1 MTSPHILCI
10 MSHYTDPVL
19 SLRRLEISRATLL
32 PSLAAQTRK
41 PMLHIV
47 VSREDPYL
55 RERLAAYAETG
66 CDRLFLYRD
75 TWKLYGENW
84 QIPGGHCIIGRVD
97 DDDVLQADFCAI
109 VHYCGM
115 FHKERAIIWPVGY
128 VYWRGQMFRLEHKG
142 NQYLTL
148 STSRG
153 IDPHHKAHAVI
164 QREWKSVRASLK
176 PGWIWVRHGDAETST
191 LPKYRSVPADNWQP
205 GAWPIDIAAVDAAI
219 APSGTASAD
228 YTEHGRRARGMRV
241 SQWLSVYGSDNVSVH
256 NYGSFYDSLFER
268 LKPQALL
275 EIGVYRGQSLQAWR
289 AAGVANVL
297 GVDKDVTQNRSGLPV
312 LYGEMPHEAEAIARR
327 LPPLDLIIDDGSH
340 LYPDYTATADVLFD
354 QLRPGGVYV
363 IEDIQTQDS
372 VDALRRDGWTVEDWR
387 ESTGRYDD
395 VIAWRVKQ

>member
-1 MTSPHILCI
+1 LSPHILCI

-41 PMLHIV
+41 PTLHIV
-47 VSREDPYL
+47 VSQNDPYL
-55 RERLAAYAETG
+55 KERLAAYAETG

-75 TWKLYGENW
+75 SWKLYGENW
-84 QIPGGHCIIGRVD
+84 QIPEGHCIVGRVD
-97 DDDVLQADFCAI
+97 DDDVLRADFCAV
-109 VHYCGM
+109 VHACGM
-115 FHKERAIIWPVGY
+115 VHKERAIIWPVGL
-128 VYWRGQMFRLEHKG
+128 VYWRGQMFRLDHKG

-164 QREWKSVRASLK
+164 QREWKSVRASLE

-191 LPKYRSVPADNWQP
+191 LPKYRKAAA
-205 GAWPIDIAAVDAAI
+205 GAWQSDKWPVDLQAVDAAI
-219 APSGTASAD
+219 APSGVPSAD
-228 YTEHGRRARGMRV
+228 YREHGQRARGMRV
-241 SQWLSVYGSDNVSVH
+241 SQWLSVYGSDKVSTH
-256 NYGSFYDSLFER
+256 NYGSFYDDLFQR
-268 LKPQALL
+268 LRPQALL
-275 EIGVYRGQSLQAWR
+275 EIGVYRGASLRAWA
-289 AAGVANVL
+289 AAGVPKTI
-297 GVDKDVTQNRSGLPV
+297 GVDTEPATASLGLHV
-312 LYGEMPHEAEAIARR
+312 LLASMPEQAYAVADRVG
-327 LPPLDLIIDDGSH
+327 LLDIIIDDGSH

-372 VDALRRDGWTVEDWR
+372 VDALRAAGWQIEDWR

-395 VIAWRVKQ
+395 VIAWRVRE